1 MIFAIIDLGTNTFNL
16 LIAESLPNNMFK
28 KIFNTKIAVKLGEKS
43 INSGFIDDV
52 PFQRGLKA
60 LEKYQQYL
68 LKYNVV
74 KVYAYGT
81 SAIRSASNGPEFV
94 EQAQKIVGI
103 PINVIDG
110 NEEADLI
117 YYGNR
122 MAVNMSDDVSLIM
135 DIGGGSTEFILANK
149 DSILWKKSFLL
160 GAARLL
166 SKFNPSDPIK
176 ENEIIAFNSYL
187 KEQLAPLCEAAKN
200 HKPIELIGSSGAFDS
215 IVDMIAG
222 KFNTQEMTEDINE
235 YSINMEYYQYIKEKI
250 LASTIEERYHMKGLI
265 SMRVDMMVI
274 SILLIDFIL
283 NELNLTKM
291 RVSSFSLKEG
301 VIYKK
306 MGLSLT

>member
-16 LIAESLPNNMFK
+16 LIAESLSNNTFR

-43 INSGFIDDV
+43 INSGFIADV

-68 LKYNVV
+68 LYHNVT
-74 KVYAYGT
+74 KVYAFGT
-81 SAIRSASNGPEFV
+81 SAIRSASNGKEFV

-110 NEEADLI
+110 DEEADLI

-122 MAVNMSDDVSLIM
+122 MAVNMTEDVSLIM
-135 DIGGGSTEFILANK
+135 DIGGGSTEFILATK
-149 DSILWKKSFLL
+149 DTILWKQSFAL

-166 SKFNPSDPIK
+166 SKFEPSDPIIAS
-176 ENEIIAFNSYL
+176 EIVAFNDYL
-187 KEQLAPLCEAAKN
+187 KEQLQPLFDAVQI
-200 HKPIELIGSSGAFDS
+200 HKPFELIGSSGAFDS
-215 IVDMIAG
+215 VVDMIAAQ
-222 KFNTQEMTEDINE
+222 FQTPEMTEEINE
-235 YSINMEYYQYIKEKI
+235 YQINLDYYQFISDKIK
-250 LASTIEERYHMKGLI
+250 ASTIEERYHIKGLI

-274 SILLIDFIL
+274 SILLIDFALREFNL
-283 NELNLTKM
+283 NKM
-291 RVSSFSLKEG
+291 RVSAFSLKEG

-306 MGLSLT
+306 MRLSL